1 MLRIF
6 ADALLLVTRQSPMPR
21 FTDRRAEV
29 DEAMY
34 RRPNAPSNRAH

>member
-21 FTDRRAEV
+21 FTDRAEV

-34 RRPNAPSNRAH
+34 RRPNAPVTRAH